1 MCFTLF
7 RDNFYKNFA
16 SSESID
22 RKEKKDNLFQEY
34 SNVLRLNSYRQ
45 RLNGSLLYKQV
56 VQLNRVTLI
65 WIPKSWQ
72 RVNIHQSTDIARFN
86 YHESSEKSERER
98 NRRIDEKQFSLHRL
112 GKCSFSNRRPFSA
125 NHRISLFGL
134 FRKEGRRRR
143 AKREGGGRFHEPLGE
158 DNLTIR
164 AKGRCCTRRCAIRFY
179 YGNARLV
186 SNAVLSVEDFGSW
199 CRVAAVFNRVQR
211 PSAFEISQP
220 I

>member
-1 MCFTLF
+1 MNTEILATNEHPSVHEY
-7 RDNFYKNFA
+7 RTIQLPRIVGKIRKRE
-16 SSESID
+16 ESM
-22 RKEKKDNLFQEY
+22 RNNSVHTGLENVPFQ
-34 SNVLRLNSYRQ
+34 
-45 RLNGSLLYKQV
+45 
-56 VQLNRVTLI
+56 
-65 WIPKSWQ
+65 
-72 RVNIHQSTDIARFN
+72 IADHFPQIT
-86 YHESSEKSERER
+86 S
-98 NRRIDEKQFSLHRL
+98 
-112 GKCSFSNRRPFSA
+112 
-125 NHRISLFGL
+125 HRISLFGL

>member
-1 MCFTLF
+1 MNTEILATNEHPSVHGY
-7 RDNFYKNFA
+7 RTIQLPRIVGKIRKRE
-16 SSESID
+16 ESM
-22 RKEKKDNLFQEY
+22 RNNSVHTGLENVPFQIGDHFPQITVD
-34 SNVLRLNSYRQ
+34 S
-45 RLNGSLLYKQV
+45 
-56 VQLNRVTLI
+56 
-65 WIPKSWQ
+65 
-72 RVNIHQSTDIARFN
+72 
-86 YHESSEKSERER
+86 
-98 NRRIDEKQFSLHRL
+98 
-112 GKCSFSNRRPFSA
+112 
-125 NHRISLFGL
+125 HRISLFGL